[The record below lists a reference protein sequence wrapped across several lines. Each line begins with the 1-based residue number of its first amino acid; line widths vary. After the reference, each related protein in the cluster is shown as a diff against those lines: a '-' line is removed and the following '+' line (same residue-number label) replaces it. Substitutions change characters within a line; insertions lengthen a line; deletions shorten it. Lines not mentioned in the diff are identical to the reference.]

1 MPPTNS
7 KGGVKMLSVNI
18 QKELWQEWLKADINQ
33 MIKHHKKNEKGDNIS
48 LCNAYHAYGSYNGLD
63 TALSLLV
70 ENGEIK
76 PIKNLLLSE
85 IENILNKYVVGGK
98 LLPKYIEG
106 LKALDI
112 EKTVSDVF
120 KYYDSL

>member
-1 MPPTNS
+1 
-7 KGGVKMLSVNI
+7 MLSVNI
-18 QKELWQEWLKADINQ
+18 QKELWQEWLKADINR

-70 ENGEIK
+70 ENNEVK

-85 IENILNKYVVGGK
+85 IENILDKYVVGGK
-98 LLPKYIEG
+98 LLPEYIEA
-106 LKALDI
+106 LKTLDV
-112 EKTVSDVF
+112 EKIVSDVF
-120 KYYDSL
+120 KFYDNL